1 MDNHTYI
8 FIIWDESRHKT
19 DLILD
24 DIKSKFTIREV
35 FEITWTEKNFQNNL
49 IRFYGH
55 SLPNPKKKKLL
66 CGTGPFL
73 LIIVN
78 DDSPSLRNESS
89 FTGSVTINENIVASK
104 MMYREW
110 VGQDFSVHGSISTKE
125 TNHNLTLLLHK
136 PLGELEQ
143 NLPKVWDGKI
153 KTLTSD
159 LIGSCGWHSFQ
170 EFLNMLNGTVNYVIL
185 RNFEDFSNS
194 LTSNL
199 HNDVDILTDGDLMLP
214 YVCMIEGAEPPKGI
228 MPKIIVDQKILPIDW
243 KRPCDNFY
251 DKRWYHDILNRRIL
265 HKNGFY
271 IPSDEDYLY
280 TLFYHMI
287 FHKQKISEEYR
298 KKILTISNNL
308 GKHEINENLLD
319 DFEKSK
325 KFLESYLKK
334 MKYSHPTSLNY
345 KLKNGEFSRLAKL
358 SIYLLKTE
366 GITFFMNEFKAKISR
381 SLS

>member
-1 MDNHTYI
+1 MENHTYI

-35 FEITWTEKNFQNNL
+35 FEITWTKNNFQNNL

-78 DDSPSLRNESS
+78 DDSPLFRNESS
-89 FTGSVTINENIVASK
+89 FTGNITINENIVRSK
-104 MMYREW
+104 MMYRKW
-110 VGQDFSVHGSISTKE
+110 VGQDFSVHGSISSKE

-136 PLGELEQ
+136 PLNELEKV
-143 NLPKVWDGKI
+143 LPKTWNGKF
-153 KTLTSD
+153 KTISSD

-185 RNFEDFSNS
+185 RNFDNLSNS
-194 LTSNL
+194 LTSDL
-199 HNDVDILTDGDLMLP
+199 HNDIDILTDGDLMLP
-214 YVCMIEGAEPPKGI
+214 YVCMVQGAEPPKGI
-228 MPKIIVDQKILPIDW
+228 MPKIIVDQKIIPIDW
-243 KRPCDNFY
+243 KRPGDNFY
-251 DKRWYHDILNRRIL
+251 DKRWYNDILNRRIL

-271 IPSDEDYLY
+271 IPSDEDHLY

-287 FHKQKISEEYR
+287 FHKQKISQEYR
-298 KKILTISNNL
+298 KKILTISTNL
-308 GKHEINENLLD
+308 GKHEINEKLLD
-319 DFEKSK
+319 DFKESK
-325 KFLESYLKK
+325 KFIELYLKR

-358 SIYLLKTE
+358 SLYLLKTE
-366 GITFFMNEFKAKISR
+366 GITFFMNEFKSKVSR